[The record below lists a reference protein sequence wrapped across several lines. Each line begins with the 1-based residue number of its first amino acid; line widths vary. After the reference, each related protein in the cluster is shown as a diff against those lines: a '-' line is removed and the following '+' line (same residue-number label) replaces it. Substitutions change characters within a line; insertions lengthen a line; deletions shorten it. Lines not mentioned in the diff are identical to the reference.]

1 MKPVSAHITS
11 QLCPEILSVN
21 RAVHLSLIAVLVVLF
36 SWPDSMLVSRLCHG
50 FPAIGWIPPCG
61 LWASRLAEFQ
71 TLQEAFRYGHEDGV
85 ELMAGMRE
93 SEHDGFACEA
103 GEEDEFHGFCTPE
116 FTLPLL
122 ESQHTSYRLIRRFVI
137 QQSSGKLRVID
148 DACSGFQ
155 SKYSSDS
162 NQLRFCSAIPPCLHL
177 QALQSAMGVAP
188 STWPDDLLSFGE
200 DLPQAYRKI
209 PMQPSR
215 TWSCIVAYRRP
226 SVSHLCFRRYFS
238 VLFGLLL
245 AVTAFNRLSFFLR
258 SCVRRIGVALS
269 SFYFDDMSCQDWSSS
284 SASCQAQVQRI
295 CAEIGYPFALEKQQK
310 PARSQPRFV

>member
-1 MKPVSAHITS
+1 MQLCHSGSPLDWPGLVDYDLQYAASHVSQGSQTVAEARRVSLGVFIEVVARLKPVSAHITS

-177 QALQSAMGVAP
+177 QAL
-188 STWPDDLLSFGE
+188 
-200 DLPQAYRKI
+200 
-209 PMQPSR
+209 
-215 TWSCIVAYRRP
+215 
-226 SVSHLCFRRYFS
+226 
-238 VLFGLLL
+238 
-245 AVTAFNRLSFFLR
+245 
-258 SCVRRIGVALS
+258 
-269 SFYFDDMSCQDWSSS
+269 
-284 SASCQAQVQRI
+284 
-295 CAEIGYPFALEKQQK
+295 
-310 PARSQPRFV
+310 